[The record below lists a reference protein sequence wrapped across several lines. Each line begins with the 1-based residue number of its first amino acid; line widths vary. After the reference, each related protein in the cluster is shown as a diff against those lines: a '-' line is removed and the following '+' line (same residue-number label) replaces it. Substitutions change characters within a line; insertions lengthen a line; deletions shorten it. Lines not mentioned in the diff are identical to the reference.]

1 MSTRAKLGLVFG
13 AVLFALVLAEIAY
26 GVVYYTIRQHRT
38 YYSFRKTVGD
48 GRLYVGDPD
57 IGYRAAPNLRDR
69 YNELLPLP
77 HALRRHG
84 GLFDTNDAGFRYEG
98 TLAVPKPPG
107 GIRIFSFGGSTTFGV
122 GPSKYTYPGRLN
134 AMFSREDPRVKVI
147 NAGVGGYRT
156 IHHLK
161 LYPKVIRR
169 YEPDIIT
176 MHDGWNDYEDSF
188 EAYWRPRDPHRSALT
203 SQLRVYD
210 NPLAVSALGQL
221 AVRGYYAWKEYDRRE
236 FTEMMPEIRR
246 KYFAFARDPRWLD
259 EYEQNLQELIDLA
272 KKDGVVPMLILFPSP
287 HFPNASEE
295 VKRYADEDLNMGGRW
310 DAFVIALEGIRER
323 LHRLAD
329 RNKIPLIDANAEFDK
344 LNADYKEKFELFTD
358 RMHLTEEGDKLLAK
372 AMYPCVKATVE
383 RVRRLGRAAAHE
395 PLSC

>member
-1 MSTRAKLGLVFG
+1 MLLTLLMLEF
-13 AVLFALVLAEIAY
+13 AY
-26 GVVYYTIRQHRT
+26 GVVYYLIRQHKT
-38 YYSFRKTVGD
+38 YYAFRRTVGEA
-48 GRLYVGDPD
+48 RVFIADPD
-57 IGYRAAPNLRDR
+57 VGYRAAPNLRNH
-69 YNELLPLP
+69 YFEVLPLP

-98 TLAVPKPPG
+98 TLTVPKPPG
-107 GIRIFSFGGSTTFGV
+107 EIRIFSFGGSTTFGV

-134 AMFSREDPRVKVI
+134 TMFARDDPPVKVI

-176 MHDGWNDYEDSF
+176 MHDGWNDFEDSF

-203 SQLRVYD
+203 SQIRVYD
-210 NPLAVSALGQL
+210 NPLARFALGQL
-221 AVRGYYAWKEYDRRE
+221 ALRTYYAWKEYDRRE
-236 FTEMMPEIRR
+236 YTEMMPDIRR
-246 KYFAFARDPRWLD
+246 KYFAYARDPQWLD

-272 KKDGVVPMLILFPSP
+272 KKDGVVPMLIKFPSP
-287 HFPNASEE
+287 QFPNASEE
-295 VKRYADEDLNMGGRW
+295 VKRWADEDLNMWGRW
-310 DAFVIALEGIRER
+310 DAFVIALDAIRER
-323 LHRLAD
+323 QRRLAE
-329 RNKIPLIDANAEFDK
+329 RNRIPLVDANAEFDK
-344 LNADYKEKFELFTD
+344 LNGDYKEKFELFTD

-372 AMYPCVKATVE
+372 AIYPCMKATVE
-383 RVRRLGRAAAHE
+383 RVRRVGRAAAHE